1 MRARLLALTFL
12 CAFAIAPR
20 AHAQDRGGFTLLA
33 TIGLGIQSGSDVTN
47 DWDALNGISESKT
60 RTGLSGL
67 NLGAGAF
74 ISHST
79 ALMARLSHSKTHANY
94 ADTFGHGQT
103 RDIPVWMVT
112 LGLQHWLGDRWNVE
126 LGAGFGLLAVENNDL
141 IGLGF
146 VGAVG
151 YSFLL
156 RGSHSFQIGI
166 ENALYLDDFQ
176 TINSLGLC
184 LGFQFM

>member
-12 CAFAIAPR
+12 CAFAIAPG

-33 TIGLGIQSGSDVTN
+33 SIGYGIQSGDDVTS
-47 DWDALNGISESKT
+47 DWDAQNGISESTT
-60 RTGLSGL
+60 RVGLSGL
-67 NLGAGAF
+67 NLGTGFF
-74 ISHST
+74 ISHT
-79 ALMARLSHSKTHANY
+79 NALMLRLSHSKTHANY
-94 ADTFGHGQT
+94 ADTFGQLNT
-103 RDIPVWMVT
+103 RDIPAWILT

-126 LGAGFGLLAVENNDL
+126 AGAGFGLIDVENNDL

-146 VGAVG
+146 LGAVG

-176 TINSLGLC
+176 TMNTLGIC
-184 LGFQFM
+184 LRFQFM